1 MLSFINAGLALRSSG
16 YPLHPPPPVRTTAVR
31 PAPAAVEQAAALASI
46 SAAALGG
53 AAISDTLTPSS
64 FDMLASAGLFN
75 EDVLYTDWMMDKID
89 ALSPACWLVAAALV
103 AGNFAAPLMVAKP
116 GSPSPWRKASPA
128 AGEATPD
135 PLEEAWACVRDEV
148 QGFVCGATS
157 FDSSEDGDGLI
168 CIDVDGRWV
177 CA

>member
-53 AAISDTLTPSS
+53 AAISEALTPSS

-157 FDSSEDGDGLI
+157 FDE
-168 CIDVDGRWV
+168 RHRHR
-177 CA
+177 

>member
-1 MLSFINAGLALRSSG
+1 VEDIFIKPNCEPTRQWAFVTFS
-16 YPLHPPPPVRTTAVR
+16 TA
-31 PAPAAVEQAAALASI
+31 EQASLAKEQTDRI
-46 SAAALGG
+46 LQLPG
-53 AAISDTLTPSS
+53 AERAC
-64 FDMLASAGLFN
+64 
-75 EDVLYTDWMMDKID
+75 DV
-89 ALSPACWLVAAALV
+89 
-103 AGNFAAPLMVAKP
+103 MVAKP
-116 GSPSPWRKASPA
+116 RSPSPWRKASPA

>member
-1 MLSFINAGLALRSSG
+1 MLSFINAVLALRSSG

-53 AAISDTLTPSS
+53 AAISETLTPSS

-103 AGNFAAPLMVAKP
+103 AGNFAAPLMAVVAIAVAQGVARRGRGDAGPARGGLGLRARRGP
-116 GSPSPWRKASPA
+116 GLR
-128 AGEATPD
+128 
-135 PLEEAWACVRDEV
+135 LRRH
-148 QGFVCGATS
+148 
-157 FDSSEDGDGLI
+157 LL
-168 CIDVDGRWV
+168 
-177 CA
+177 